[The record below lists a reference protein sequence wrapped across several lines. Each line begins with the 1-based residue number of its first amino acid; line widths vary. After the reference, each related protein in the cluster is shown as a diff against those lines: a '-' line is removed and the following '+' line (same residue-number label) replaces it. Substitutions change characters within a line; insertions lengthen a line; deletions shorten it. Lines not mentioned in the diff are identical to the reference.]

1 MTVDQ
6 TAADAFNEVVED
18 TLRVAFEQS
27 LDQSDVIT
35 SVGSNGDPAYI
46 QGFARN
52 GLVYYPTF
60 VEFDKSVTFD
70 REDGRWERQGG
81 TFTDQLLDFYGQV
94 QYRASNASDVTR
106 ETTAAIERS
115 AIDRF
120 FNDYIE
126 YFGPGKP
133 WFERLRKRASEAPD
147 ELLAP
152 FYNQRTNPDTGRVGW
167 RIDQSSTERNEDGT
181 IKPGDTAE
189 RRSVFDA
196 VLTWSINTALGY
208 GGAAFTR
215 RGRTLVEN
223 VAKSLD
229 IELPN
234 GYRSFKTLD
243 DDDKSIISAELSRFF
258 RTGTRTYS
266 DYLGTTFTNART
278 VNITNP
284 MIPLWQSWT
293 DTATNLDTLQTSTN
307 IVLVR
312 QTNLSTAAKNLSQW
326 LSGGE
331 DELSQEMIDTNELGN
346 FGVTNKPT
354 SQFERDCVYVY
365 DDWFDDYFEECEETE
380 IPPEDQIASNY
391 RPVVPQLDRFSIQ
404 GGAFPFTGG
413 TDITISMETSEGQA
427 SFSSGSTNSTKT
439 TRSSGGRGGWFVL
452 PFVFGIA
459 GGSGEKSTTVEENR
473 ESFSDR
479 METSSSQTAVLT
491 YPNSFRQTWQ
501 PTTSGPGMW
510 FDKHAL
516 QNIQNSIED
525 GILPWVGHPK
535 WPGGFGL
542 QTPHQAKR
550 MIRYGFAAPKSLI
563 ASPNPTIDITFASS
577 EENASKFSSSSSKQT
592 DWTKTRTVGWGT
604 WFWGGTRTETTTG
617 RDVSESSTTRS
628 SFNKNKNEVTIS
640 TESIVPSIN
649 ASNNGK
655 PEEFDGYAGQL
666 LGYVSEVLVDPILD
680 ENIIKQIC
688 GDAGLS
694 DDCEVKSR
702 GKKASLAQR
711 DGKTIYNQNFSITAA
726 EGTNYGNG
734 DNYVFSG
741 KGADVITGGEGD
753 DSLFAENGNDLVK
766 GGKGSDFLDGG
777 IGINKLYG
785 GPGADYFHIS
795 HDNFLKARSKG
806 KQAIQKIKD
815 FDASE
820 GDVLWFTSSDLPW
833 SKSQISQSGND
844 ILYKFSDET
853 YKIAELVGIDHA
865 LVADA
870 ISNARFII

>member
-1 MTVDQ
+1 MAADL

-181 IKPGDTAE
+181 IKTGDTAG
-189 RRSVFDA
+189 RRSVYDA

-215 RGRTLVEN
+215 KGRTLVERT
-223 VAKSLD
+223 AKSLD

-243 DDDKSIISAELSRFF
+243 DDDKSLISAELSRFF

-266 DYLGTTFTNART
+266 DYLGTTFTNSRT
-278 VNITNP
+278 ANITNP

-293 DTATNLDTLQTSTN
+293 DTATNLNTLQTSTN

-331 DELSQEMIDTNELGN
+331 DELSQEMIDNNELGN
-346 FGVTNKPT
+346 FGVTTKPS
-354 SQFERDCVYVY
+354 SQFEQDCVYVY
-365 DDWFDDYFEECEETE
+365 DDFFDEYFEEC
-380 IPPEDQIASNY
+380 
-391 RPVVPQLDRFSIQ
+391 
-404 GGAFPFTGG
+404 
-413 TDITISMETSEGQA
+413 
-427 SFSSGSTNSTKT
+427 
-439 TRSSGGRGGWFVL
+439 
-452 PFVFGIA
+452 
-459 GGSGEKSTTVEENR
+459 
-473 ESFSDR
+473 
-479 METSSSQTAVLT
+479 
-491 YPNSFRQTWQ
+491 
-501 PTTSGPGMW
+501 
-510 FDKHAL
+510 
-516 QNIQNSIED
+516 
-525 GILPWVGHPK
+525 
-535 WPGGFGL
+535 
-542 QTPHQAKR
+542 
-550 MIRYGFAAPKSLI
+550 
-563 ASPNPTIDITFASS
+563 
-577 EENASKFSSSSSKQT
+577 
-592 DWTKTRTVGWGT
+592 
-604 WFWGGTRTETTTG
+604 
-617 RDVSESSTTRS
+617 
-628 SFNKNKNEVTIS
+628 
-640 TESIVPSIN
+640 
-649 ASNNGK
+649 
-655 PEEFDGYAGQL
+655 
-666 LGYVSEVLVDPILD
+666 
-680 ENIIKQIC
+680 
-688 GDAGLS
+688 
-694 DDCEVKSR
+694 
-702 GKKASLAQR
+702 
-711 DGKTIYNQNFSITAA
+711 
-726 EGTNYGNG
+726 
-734 DNYVFSG
+734 
-741 KGADVITGGEGD
+741 
-753 DSLFAENGNDLVK
+753 
-766 GGKGSDFLDGG
+766 
-777 IGINKLYG
+777 
-785 GPGADYFHIS
+785 
-795 HDNFLKARSKG
+795 
-806 KQAIQKIKD
+806 
-815 FDASE
+815 
-820 GDVLWFTSSDLPW
+820 
-833 SKSQISQSGND
+833 
-844 ILYKFSDET
+844 
-853 YKIAELVGIDHA
+853 
-865 LVADA
+865 
-870 ISNARFII
+870 